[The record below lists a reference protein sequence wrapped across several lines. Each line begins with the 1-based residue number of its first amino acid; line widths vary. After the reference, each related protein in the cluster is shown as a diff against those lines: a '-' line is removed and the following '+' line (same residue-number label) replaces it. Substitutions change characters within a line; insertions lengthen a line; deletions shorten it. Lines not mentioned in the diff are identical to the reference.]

1 MTRLTEQW
9 VRTIEADLPRYER
22 EIIEKLGLD
31 FAGFAARCGG
41 VPADVVRQKAQSTLA
56 MAVPISSGEGTIGGF
71 AQAVAAILRGAGF
84 SAEVACAAD
93 VDGLYQA
100 HLRGAGLV
108 FMADDDRYLG
118 LNLANGCIS
127 DNNQATARAFVEAL
141 ELLDG
146 QPLAGQPVLVLGCG
160 IVGRLAAAA
169 LKEKGALPV
178 LFDADGA
185 IMEAAAAQLGAEC
198 LTDPAAMAGY
208 ERILDATSTGGWL
221 TKEQLHPQVRI
232 AAPGVP
238 LSLDEAALAQHHGR
252 LVHDILH
259 LGTLAMVGA
268 LCADR

>member
-9 VRTIEADLPRYER
+9 VRTIEQDLPRYER

-41 VPADVVRQKAQSTLA
+41 VPVEAVRRKAQSTLA
-56 MAVPISSGEGTIGGF
+56 VAVPVSSGQGTIGGF

-84 SAEVACAAD
+84 KAAVAPAAD

-100 HLRGAGLV
+100 HLQGAGLV
-108 FMADDDRYLG
+108 FMADDDRYLAM
-118 LNLANGCIS
+118 NLANGRFS
-127 DNNQATARAFVEAL
+127 DNNRATAQAYVEAL

-146 QPLAGQPVLVLGCG
+146 QPLAGRPVLVLGCG

-169 LKEKGALPV
+169 LREKGARPV

-198 LTDPAAMAGY
+198 LEDAAAMAGY
-208 ERILDATSTGGWL
+208 NLVLDATSTGGWL
-221 TKEQLHPQVRI
+221 TKERLHPAVRI

-238 LSLDEAALAQHHGR
+238 LSLDGEALALHRGR
-252 LVHDILH
+252 LVHDMLH
-259 LGTLAMVGA
+259 LGTLAMLGA